1 MVSPRRD
8 ALAVVACAVSLSC
21 TRATET
27 APRPLPVASAA
38 SSSSWASATSAPPPN
53 VVGAA
58 AGRPVEVVVPVGYRK
73 GTPAPLVMMLHA
85 FGVTG
90 ALEELFFR
98 LQAHAHTRGFL
109 YARPDGT
116 ANGDGRPY
124 WNATDACCA
133 PEIAKGLPT
142 TPDDEGY
149 LVGLLDEIAARW
161 DVDPKRVF
169 LVGHSNGG
177 FMAHR
182 LACAHADRFAAI
194 VSVAGATF
202 ADPARC
208 KPSSPVAV
216 LQIHGT
222 ADATIRFGGGA
233 FFGRSYP
240 SARAT
245 AEQWAKLD
253 GCDGAPTSGAN
264 LDVDA
269 SVDGLETAVTRWA
282 GCKPNASVELWTIE
296 GGSHVPLPTTEL
308 SRGIL
313 DFLFEHPKP

>member
-1 MVSPRRD
+1 MSRRRD
-8 ALAVVACAVSLSC
+8 ALAVTACVLSLSC
-21 TRATET
+21 TRATPT
-27 APRPLPVASAA
+27 APRALPVASAA
-38 SSSSWASATSAPPPN
+38 PAPSSSAPPPPPASN
-53 VVGAA
+53 VVGASF
-58 AGRPVEVVVPVGYRK
+58 GRPVEVLVPVGYRK
-73 GTPAPLVMMLHA
+73 GTPAPLVIMLHA
-85 FGVTG
+85 YGVNGT
-90 ALEELFFR
+90 LEELFFR
-98 LQAHAHTRGFL
+98 LRPHAHARGFL
-109 YARPDGT
+109 YVRPDGT

-142 TPDDEGY
+142 TPDDDVY
-149 LVGLLDEIAARW
+149 LIGLLDEIAAKW

-182 LACAHADRFAAI
+182 LACEHADRFAAI

-202 ADPARC
+202 ADAGRC
-208 KPSSPVAV
+208 KPSSPIAV

-222 ADATIRFGGGA
+222 EDTTIRFGGGA

-245 AEQWAKLD
+245 AERWATLD
-253 GCDGAPTSGAN
+253 GCDAKPTSGAN
-264 LDVDA
+264 LDVDG

-282 GCKPNASVELWTIE
+282 GCRPNAAVELWTIE

-308 SRGIL
+308 ARGLL
-313 DFLFEHPKP
+313 DFLFDHPKP